1 MHDAQETPYRA
12 MDDIGVRVPRS
23 MPQPVAPAL
32 KEAVDRLAGAT
43 RATGIVAAAQQV
55 ARDPASKLPA
65 VLALLKILGF
75 GHAQET
81 IDEVIAEAPKIGC
94 GAGCAHCC
102 YQNVEA
108 TIPEAILVAAHL
120 ADPSDPRRDAVLTAA
135 AARRRMSDK
144 QRRRAGRA
152 CPLLIDNRCSVY
164 EDRPLM
170 CRAMLA
176 VDGDQCGAALA
187 SILAGGEEK
196 QIEQFTTV
204 QYYVLGDQAGIRGI
218 CKDMGLQYD
227 LVELTDAVAAILR
240 DPTLPERWIA
250 GERAFVPSAILD
262 V

>member
-1 MHDAQETPYRA
+1 MQPTPQTPYRS
-12 MDDIGVRVPRS
+12 MNDIGVRVPRG
-23 MPQPVAPAL
+23 MEQPVAPAL
-32 KEAVDRLAGAT
+32 KADVDRLAGAT

-81 IDEVIAEAPKIGC
+81 IDEVIAGAPKIGC

-120 ADPSDPRRDAVLTAA
+120 ADPSDPRRDAVLKAA

-144 QRRRAGRA
+144 QRRRPGRP
-152 CPLLIDNRCSVY
+152 CPLLVDNRCSVY

-176 VDGDQCGAALA
+176 VDGAQCGAALA
-187 SILAGGEEK
+187 SVLAGGEEG
-196 QIEQFTTV
+196 QVEQFTTA

-218 CKDMGLQYD
+218 CKDMGLQFD
-227 LVELTDAVAAILR
+227 LIELTDAVAAILR

-250 GERAFVPSAILD
+250 GERAFAPSTVLD

>member
-1 MHDAQETPYRA
+1 MPSPPMPYRS
-12 MDDIGVRVPRS
+12 MDDIGVRVPRG
-23 MPQPVAPAL
+23 MPQPVLPAL
-32 KEAVDRLAGAT
+32 KEEIDRLAGAT

-55 ARDPASKLPA
+55 ASDPTSTLPT
-65 VLALLKILGF
+65 VLALLKVLGF
-75 GHAQET
+75 GHAQQT
-81 IDEVIAEAPKIGC
+81 IDEVIAEAPKVGC
-94 GAGCAHCC
+94 AAGCAHCC
-102 YQNVEA
+102 HQNVEL

-120 ADPSDPRRDAVLTAA
+120 SDPSDPRRDAVLAAA

-144 QRRRAGRA
+144 QRRRPGRA

-170 CRAMLA
+170 CRSVLA
-176 VDGDQCGAALA
+176 VDGAQCAAALA

-196 QIEQFTTV
+196 QIEQFTTA

-240 DPTLPERWIA
+240 DPTLPARWAA
-250 GERAFVPSAILD
+250 GERVFAASAILD